1 MHRSSVPKPPRISS
15 LGFLQRHAVECWP
28 RGGAGPTWRSRRSRP
43 WDARQRRRRFCE
55 GDTAALAGV
64 PSLRACRSSEKKDGQ
79 QASSSF
85 GASWAWSAGWLL
97 APARPRPV
105 PHSSSSGHI
114 SSSCLAA
121 PRSCPPRHEAWQASA
136 RPAYTACTVL
146 AARPAARTPRRA
158 APHAH
163 AQHDVMCMYF
173 MGLIYTTAPH
183 QGRLSRGTSVPSYSV
198 LD

>member
-1 MHRSSVPKPPRISS
+1 MAVEEEPS
-15 LGFLQRHAVECWP
+15 LGRAAEAATLLRRRH
-28 RGGAGPTWRSRRSRP
+28 RRSCRSP
-43 WDARQRRRRFCE
+43 
-55 GDTAALAGV
+55 
-64 PSLRACRSSEKKDGQ
+64 PLRACRSSEKKDG

-136 RPAYTACTVL
+136 RPAYSTACTVR